1 MSGGHGGFTLI
12 ELLLVVVISLLA
24 MSMAIPLFANASRSN
39 KLRVSARTV
48 VTAHRYARGMA
59 VLRQADMVLLIDE
72 ARGSVQVVH
81 LEKNGGADTNA
92 AAGSFR
98 GNAVGEATFHLGA
111 SNEDLGPV
119 PTNSVNAELD
129 RRIPEGVRISAVEVN
144 EMQRHESTYWV
155 NYQPNGMCDPFEVEL
170 TNEKGRTVRVR
181 VRGATGSAEV
191 LDE

>member
-24 MSMAIPLFANASRSN
+24 MSMAVPLFANASRSN

-59 VLRQADMVLLIDE
+59 VLRQADMVLLLDE

-81 LEKNGGADTNA
+81 LAKSDDTDTNTVAGA
-92 AAGSFR
+92 APEDAG
-98 GNAVGEATFHLGA
+98 GEATFHLGA
-111 SNEDLGPV
+111 STDAGGPV
-119 PTNSVNAELD
+119 PTNAVNAELD
-129 RRIPEGVRISAVEVN
+129 RRLPEGVRITAVDVN
-144 EMQRHESTYWV
+144 EMQRHEATYWV

-181 VRGATGSAEV
+181 VRGSTGSAEV